1 MAKNTK
7 KFLCKCI
14 KIKTSIAKIMHT
26 SFKFHTEMLIVLSS
40 VIYINDF
47 SFQEMNRKKIQKL
60 VIGAQ
65 VQIKDVSVTC
75 VTII

>member
-1 MAKNTK
+1 
-7 KFLCKCI
+7 
-14 KIKTSIAKIMHT
+14 MHT